1 MFKLSEAP
9 GLKDAN
15 AQRELE
21 NPTARQDT
29 INPALSVWIDRIFRP
44 RSNAPALERKL
55 NILRVLTYAYK
66 V

>member
-1 MFKLSEAP
+1 ME
-9 GLKDAN
+9 DAN
-15 AQRELE
+15 AKRELE
-21 NPTARQDT
+21 YPTTRQDT
-29 INPALSVWIDRIFRP
+29 INPSLSVWIVRIFRP